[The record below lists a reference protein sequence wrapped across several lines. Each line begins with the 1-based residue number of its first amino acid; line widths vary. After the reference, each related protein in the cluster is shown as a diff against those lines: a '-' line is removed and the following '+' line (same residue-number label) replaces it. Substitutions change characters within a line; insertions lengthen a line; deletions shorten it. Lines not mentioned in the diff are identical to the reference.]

1 MSEISMF
8 FVFSIKVLEQS
19 GMDSGANEREKL
31 EKKLQD
37 PTTEPICL
45 PIEFLK
51 STTCNFSTG
60 HELGR
65 GEYGV
70 VYKVC
75 PFFYR
80 SNF

>member
-1 MSEISMF
+1 
-8 FVFSIKVLEQS
+8 
-19 GMDSGANEREKL
+19 MDSGATKHEKL

-51 STTCNFSTG
+51 AITCNSPTER
-60 HELGR
+60 ELGM

-70 VYKVC
+70 VYKVW

-80 SNF
+80 SNFQLMKTVTDNSWLTYLL